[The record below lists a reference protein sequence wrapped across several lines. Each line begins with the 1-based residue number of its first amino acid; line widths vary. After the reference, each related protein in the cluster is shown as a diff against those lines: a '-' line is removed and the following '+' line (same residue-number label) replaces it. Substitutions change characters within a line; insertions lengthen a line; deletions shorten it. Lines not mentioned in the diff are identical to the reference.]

1 MNIFMKKKS
10 CLVKKIKQTD
20 NGWNLYPV
28 DEEEKPIF
36 ISRENYSGNMPPFFK
51 WPWQRVNLEVLQV
64 GDFQVSVSINDIN
77 LFEIPEN
84 NYPEKIQKRLSY
96 GEKLEKDY
104 EAFQKKTDEAIVK
117 ALNSYLQ
124 IWSRNPNLESQI
136 SELKICFRP
145 YLQLHLFKGPS
156 ASEYVQKVNL
166 MAKLC
171 EIAQRIYYRH
181 FDEKSLLGTTSAY
194 LKYGIQLFN
203 EVFPPY
209 ELRVEEIEQ
218 AVNDKSKTDVTLAD
232 YYEADRLLTEV
243 LPPIEDELLKRYLNY
258 TVRDILRYYAR
269 DLEKLSN
276 HYLTDAWG
284 NRTCTNEREYQRQ
297 FESMELLKYHSLIL
311 PEQFSDQII
320 KNFIDSYTLK

>member
-1 MNIFMKKKS
+1 MNIFMKKES

-28 DEEEKPIF
+28 DDEEKPIF
-36 ISRENYSGNMPPFFK
+36 ISCKNYSGNMPPFFK
-51 WPWQRVNLEVLQV
+51 WPWQQVRLEVIQID
-64 GDFQVSVSINDIN
+64 DFQVSASINDIK
-77 LFEIPEN
+77 LFEIQEKDFPE
-84 NYPEKIQKRLSY
+84 EIKKRLCY
-96 GEKLEKDY
+96 GEQLQKNYEEKR
-104 EAFQKKTDEAIVK
+104 KKTDEAIVK

-156 ASEYVQKVNL
+156 APEYVQRVNL

-181 FDEKSLLGTTSAY
+181 FDEKSLFGATSGY

-203 EVFPPY
+203 ELYPSY
-209 ELRVEEIEQ
+209 NLRVEEIEQ
-218 AVNDKSKTDVTLAD
+218 AVKDKSKTDVTLAN

-243 LPPIEDELLKRYLNY
+243 LPQIEDELLKRYLNY
-258 TVRDILRYYAR
+258 TVRDILRYYAT
-269 DLEKLSN
+269 DLNKLST

-284 NRTCTNEREYQRQ
+284 KRTCTDEEEYQRQ
-297 FESMELLKYHSLIL
+297 FESMKLLKYHSLIL

-320 KNFIDSYTLK
+320 KNFVASYTLK

>member
-1 MNIFMKKKS
+1 MKKKS
-10 CLVKKIKQTD
+10 CWVKKIKPTD
-20 NGWNLYPV
+20 NGWNLYPI
-28 DEEEKPIF
+28 DEDEKPIF
-36 ISRENYSGNMPPFFK
+36 ISRENYAGKMPPFFK

-64 GDFQVSVSINDIN
+64 DDFQVSVSINDIN
-77 LFEIPEN
+77 LFEIPEK
-84 NYPEKIQKRLSY
+84 NYPEEIQKRLSY
-96 GEKLEKDY
+96 GQKLEKDY
-104 EAFQKKTDEAIVK
+104 EASKKKNEEAIVK
-117 ALNSYLQ
+117 ALNGYLQ
-124 IWSRNPNLESQI
+124 TWPKNPHLESQI

-156 ASEYVQKVNL
+156 AFEYVQKVNL
-166 MAKLC
+166 MTKLC

-203 EVFPPY
+203 EVFPSY

-284 NRTCTNEREYQRQ
+284 NRICTNEREYQRQ

-311 PEQFSDQII
+311 PEQFSDQTI
-320 KNFIDSYTLK
+320 KEFITRYTLK